1 MAVAARVSFD
11 FVIVGA
17 GSAGSVLAKRLSQGS
32 KHSVLLI
39 EAGKSD
45 RYLPVHVPVGYLH
58 CIGNPRTDWRFQTEK
73 ESGLNGRSLSYPRG
87 KVLGGSSSI
96 NGMIYMRGQVGDYA
110 TWASVTGDSGW
121 SWDSL
126 LPLFKRDEDYHGGLS
141 EFHGQD
147 GVWRVEKQ
155 RLKWKALEVFKLACV
170 ESGIPEVQDFNRGN
184 NFGVSYF
191 DVTQRS
197 GWRLN
202 AFQAFV
208 RPQLGSST
216 VRVQSDTLVKQLLF
230 ALDDPKRCV
239 GVELFNG
246 TRVEAKREVILA
258 AGSIGSVQI
267 LERSGIGC
275 ARRLEK
281 IPGIT
286 VRHNLPGVGEN
297 LQDHLQLRA
306 AFQVSGLPTLN
317 SRANSTLGKLGIGLE
332 YALNRSG
339 PLSMAPSQLGVFACS
354 SPAYSPDRPNVEFH
368 VQPLSLDRFGEPLHS
383 YDAITASVCNLR
395 PTSRGSVHIVSAEP
409 SAEPSIRPGYLSTEE
424 DLQVAS
430 DSIRLARKIVL
441 QSKAFVPFSP
451 REVKPGH
458 NLVSEGDLRKA
469 AGEIGTTIFHPVGT
483 CKMGPASDP
492 TCVVSPQLLV
502 HGLRGLRVV
511 DASIMPSITSGNT
524 AAPTMV
530 IAERASDL
538 ILHSHS
544 HHSTYNTP

>member
-1 MAVAARVSFD
+1 MAAAARVSFD

-17 GSAGSVLAKRLSQGS
+17 GSAGSVLAKRLSQGGR
-32 KHSVLLI
+32 HSVLLI

-73 ESGLNGRSLSYPRG
+73 ESGLGGRSLAYPRG

-126 LPLFKRDEDYHGGLS
+126 LPLFKRDEDHHGGAT

-155 RLKWKALEVFKLACV
+155 RLKWKALEVFKSACV
-170 ESGIPEVQDFNRGN
+170 ESGIPEVADFNRGN

-191 DVTQRS
+191 DVTQRG

-216 VRVQSDTLVKQLLF
+216 VRLQSDTLVKQLLF

-239 GVELFNG
+239 GVELHNG
-246 TRVEAKREVILA
+246 ARVEAKREVILA
-258 AGSIGSVQI
+258 AGAIGSVQI
-267 LERSGIGC
+267 LERSGVGC

-306 AFQVSGLPTLN
+306 SFQVSGLSTLN
-317 SRANSTLGKLGIGLE
+317 SRANSMLGKLGIGLE

-354 SPAYSPDRPNVEFH
+354 SPAHSPNRPNVEFH

-409 SAEPSIRPGYLSTEE
+409 SAEPSIRPGYLKTEG

-441 QSKAFVPFSP
+441 QSKAFAPFSP
-451 REVKPGH
+451 REVKPGNH
-458 NLVSEGDLRKA
+458 LFSEQDLRKA
-469 AGEIGTTIFHPVGT
+469 AGDIGTTIFHPVGT

-492 TCVVSPQLLV
+492 LSVVSPQLLV

-511 DASIMPSITSGNT
+511 DASIMPTITSGNT

-530 IAERASDL
+530 IAERASDM

-544 HHSTYNTP
+544 LNL